1 MYKIVV
7 AIILGYMVIS
17 CKLNSAENSNDSKSE
32 IQREWW
38 KEGVVYQIYPR
49 SFKDSD
55 GNGVGDLRG
64 IISKLDYIKSL
75 GIDII
80 WLNPIYKSPNT
91 DNGYDISD
99 YEAIME
105 EFGTMA
111 DFDELLEGL
120 HNRGIKLV
128 MDLVVNHSSDEHRWF
143 QESRSAR
150 NNSYRNFYHWW
161 PAEKGEPPYRRS
173 FFDVTGKAWTYDKT
187 TNAYYLHYF
196 SRKQPDLKWENPELR
211 RAIYK
216 MMRNWFDKGVDG
228 FRMDVISFIA
238 KDTTYPRV
246 TEEELKEIYG
256 DDTWGRYYADGPNL
270 HAYLREMNEEVL
282 SQYDVMAL
290 GEGAGVTIDNALKFV
305 DEDRKELDL
314 FFHFDGVSLGYSPGG
329 YKQLDPEGWSL
340 TEFKEIY
347 TRWSDVFAKKGWGS
361 IYLGNHDQPR
371 MVSRWGNDAPEYHNK
386 SAELLQTFIL
396 SMRGTAFIYYGDEIG
411 MTNIRF
417 DNIEDYRDIETINW
431 YKQLK
436 NMGENT
442 DKYIEG
448 WKLSARDNGRTPMQ
462 WDNSPNAGFTSGT
475 PWIKVN
481 SNHKKINVVA
491 QENNSGSILNYFR
504 RMIRL
509 RKDNPVLVYGSYELL
524 SPDHPQIYAY
534 VRTLGESKM
543 LVVLNFSTDKIKYPL
558 PAGIKV
564 SRVEI
569 SNYDVTDANEER
581 VVLNPYQAVIF
592 TLK

>member
-80 WLNPIYKSPNT
+80 WLNPVYKSPNT

-340 TEFKEIY
+340 TEFKDIY
-347 TRWSDVFAKKGWGS
+347 TRWNDVFAEKGWGS

-436 NMGENT
+436 NMGKNT

-462 WDNSPNAGFTSGT
+462 WNNSLNAGFTSGI

-481 SNHKKINVVA
+481 SNHKKINVAA
-491 QENNSGSILNYFR
+491 QENDSGSILNYFHK
-504 RMIRL
+504 MIQL
-509 RKDNPVLVYGSYELL
+509 RKNNPVLVYGSYELL

-543 LVVLNFSTDKIKYPL
+543 LVVLNFSTEEIEYQL
-558 PAGIKV
+558 PVGIKTG
-564 SRVEI
+564 SVEI
-569 SNYDVTDANEER
+569 SNYDVTDVNEER
-581 VVLNPYQAVIF
+581 VVLKPYQTVIF

>member
-1 MYKIVV
+1 MKR
-7 AIILGYMVIS
+7 A
-17 CKLNSAENSNDSKSE
+17 
-32 IQREWW
+32 WW

-64 IISKLDYIKSL
+64 IISKLDYIESL
-75 GIDII
+75 GVDII
-80 WLNPIYKSPNT
+80 WLNPVYKSPNT

-143 QESRSAR
+143 RESRSSR
-150 NNSYRNFYHWW
+150 DNPYRDFYHWW
-161 PAEKGEPPYRRS
+161 PAEKGVPPYRRS
-173 FFDVTGKAWTYDKT
+173 FFDVTGNAWTYDKT

-211 RAIYK
+211 QAIYT

-228 FRMDVISFIA
+228 FRMDVISFIS

-246 TEEELKEIYG
+246 TEEELRKIYG
-256 DDTWGRYYADGPNL
+256 DDIWGRYYADGPNL

-282 SQYDVMAL
+282 SRYDVMAL

-314 FFHFDGVSLGYSPGG
+314 FFHFEGVSLGYAPGG
-329 YKQLDPEGWSL
+329 YKQPDPAGWNL
-340 TEFKEIY
+340 VKFKDVY

-371 MVSRWGNDAPEYHNK
+371 MVSRWGNDAPEYHDK
-386 SAELLQTFIL
+386 SAELLQTFLL

-436 NMGENT
+436 NMGKDT
-442 DKYIEG
+442 DKYMEG

-462 WDNSPNAGFTSGT
+462 WDNNRNAGFTSGT

-481 SNHKKINVVA
+481 PNHKEINVVA
-491 QENNSGSILNYFR
+491 QENDPGSILNYFR

-534 VRTLGESKM
+534 VRTLDKSKM
-543 LVVLNFSTDKIKYPL
+543 LVLLNFSTEKVEYQL

-564 SRVEI
+564 GNVEI

-581 VVLNPYQAVIF
+581 AILYPYQAVIF